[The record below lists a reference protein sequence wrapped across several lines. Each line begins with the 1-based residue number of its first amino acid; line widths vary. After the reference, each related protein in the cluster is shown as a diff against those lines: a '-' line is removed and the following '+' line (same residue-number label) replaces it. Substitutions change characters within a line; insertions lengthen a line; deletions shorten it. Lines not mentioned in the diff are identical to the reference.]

1 MIYLIRLDK
10 VLLWMLNLSHFRNLR
25 VFNGLHWGGV
35 EVVAAQR
42 LRGIDDATLTFIL
55 FLKTLYTYSNVALY
69 STEPKDWDME
79 HDLKCHIIS
88 YYSAIAMRGGR

>member
-35 EVVAAQR
+35 EVVAAHR
-42 LRGIDDATLTFIL
+42 VRGI
-55 FLKTLYTYSNVALY
+55 
-69 STEPKDWDME
+69 DWDME